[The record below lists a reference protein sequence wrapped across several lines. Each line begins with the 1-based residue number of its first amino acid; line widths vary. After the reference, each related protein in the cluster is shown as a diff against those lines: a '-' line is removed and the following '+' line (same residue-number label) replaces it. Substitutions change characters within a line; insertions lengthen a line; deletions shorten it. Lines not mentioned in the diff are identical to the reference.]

1 MQHTEVCVLC
11 CCGVV
16 SHVSI
21 PTELL
26 LPIPGCDDEERWLDV
41 STVRGYKRVVMC
53 EEVREEVRAVLG
65 EATDIKEFL
74 LALCDDR
81 LVATPWLNRVS
92 HPTSVASGR
101 DVLDTFVQPQ

>member
-1 MQHTEVCVLC
+1 ML
-11 CCGVV
+11 
-16 SHVSI
+16 
-21 PTELL
+21 
-26 LPIPGCDDEERWLDV
+26 IPGCDDEERWLDV
-41 STVRGYKRVVMC
+41 GTVRGYKRVVMS

-92 HPTSVASGR
+92 HTASATQGPA
-101 DVLDTFVQPQ
+101 LL